1 MHVVRVAFSSFLFPL
16 AITCNVREANAKG
29 YFKNTEK
36 NTIKI
41 LPFAAGVP
49 VRLVSGFNDVTLE
62 LLQGEAFQT
71 FFKVLTEAKQGNL
84 SLHHVVA
91 QKIERVICAL
101 YN

>member
-1 MHVVRVAFSSFLFPL
+1 MRKVILKTR
-16 AITCNVREANAKG
+16 K
-29 YFKNTEK
+29 K